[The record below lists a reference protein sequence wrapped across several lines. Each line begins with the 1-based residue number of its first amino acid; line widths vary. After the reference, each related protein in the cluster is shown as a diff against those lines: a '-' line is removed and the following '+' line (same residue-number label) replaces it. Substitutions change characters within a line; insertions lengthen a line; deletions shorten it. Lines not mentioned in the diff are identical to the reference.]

1 MKKPFMAKRIITFLT
16 VAVILTGMIPPAVS
30 VSAAEDDGMYIIHT
44 EDFENYTG
52 TSDIFKFT
60 FTPNSDA
67 AAANRTGTATVE
79 EENEENKALK
89 VVSKMTSSEASA
101 GGKRDNLYFI
111 ISGLPDKTGVVGIS
125 FDVFMES
132 GHGRPFYRF
141 GQINGSDG
149 SGAVI
154 YGVGTYAH
162 AMKDADNSIKY
173 FYFDGGAKLRFD
185 YNLDLN
191 NKKCKITVSNVDG
204 TSAKSVVRDLNNYPA
219 ADGTLKLSFGQY
231 VNSAWSV
238 DDIGITWYD
247 NIKVYAYGA
256 KASSSVPK
264 NDAANADADDGA
276 TVTYTAAVKNL
287 NAEKID
293 VTANGEDVSDFS
305 ASLSSDGKTV
315 TITPDG
321 GLQYNTEYEI
331 VLNDG
336 FSERTDDKHQPP
348 RGYTLKFKTKS
359 IINEMANWKDSA
371 KFGEGFKPQL
381 TPPEGIT
388 YSAKLAKDT
397 ADAQDYT
404 IGTAIDDAG
413 SYVLAVE
420 ASDAEG
426 KKQSKSWKFDVVEPT
441 APVANDVKIECDT
454 AVATDSVLKGCYEYE
469 SYGDVAEGTSLFRWF
484 RAESKSGP
492 WNEIKG
498 ANAQTYKLNADDENM
513 WFKFE
518 VTPYASEEPSKGDT
532 VTSEAFMGA
541 MQPTASDVSVSKK
554 GNVLTGSYTFTD
566 LNGDEE
572 DTEKTEFYWYK
583 KDRKTEEV
591 SVIEGATDK
600 TYTLTE
606 TDIDDYIFFGVKPF
620 SKVKPYSGEEV
631 KSEAI
636 LLPSRPE
643 VSNVAISGK
652 ATPGETLSAYY
663 TFYDVNG
670 DKEGDSVVNWYVDG
684 NFKKTGASLDV
695 YDSMAGD
702 KIYFEITPYADA
714 FPYEGETIKSDT
726 VKVSSKKKSSGGSG
740 TSSMK
745 ASVTVKNDSGAA
757 KGEDTETNNQNT
769 LNGGFADTVGHWA
782 KSEIDRMK
790 EKGIINGV
798 SDTEFRPDAFV
809 SRAEAAKLLAKAF
822 NLSGSENIGFTDVQA
837 EAWFAES
844 VAAVSE
850 AGLMRG
856 DGGSFYPDK
865 SMTREEICVILAN
878 IAEKY
883 GLQGED
889 SAEEF
894 ADNDEISEWA
904 REAVKTVV
912 GLGLMNGVGEGKFAP
927 HRETTRAEIAV
938 ILHRTLEKL
947 GL

>member
-1 MKKPFMAKRIITFLT
+1 MKKPFMAKRVITFLT

-30 VSAAEDDGMYIIHT
+30 VSAAADDGMYIIHT

-111 ISGLPDKTGVVGIS
+111 ISGLPDETGVGIS

-132 GHGRPFYRF
+132 GHSRPFYRF

-154 YGVGTYAH
+154 YGVGTYVH
-162 AMKDADNSIKY
+162 AMKDTDNSIKY

-185 YNLDLN
+185 CNLDLN

-315 TITPDG
+315 TI
-321 GLQYNTEYEI
+321 
-331 VLNDG
+331 
-336 FSERTDDKHQPP
+336 
-348 RGYTLKFKTKS
+348 
-359 IINEMANWKDSA
+359 A
-371 KFGEGFKPQL
+371 
-381 TPPEGIT
+381 PEGIT
-388 YSAKLAKDT
+388 YSAKLAKGT

-404 IGTAIDDAG
+404 IGTAIDDAR
-413 SYVLAVE
+413 SYVLTVE
-420 ASDAEG
+420 ASDSDG

-498 ANAQTYKLNADDENM
+498 ANAQTYKVNADDENM

-541 MQPTASDVSVSKK
+541 MKPTASDVSVSKK
-554 GNVLTGSYTFTD
+554 VNVLTGSYTFTD

-583 KDRKTEEV
+583 KDRKTGEV

-670 DKEGDSVVNWYVDG
+670 DKEGDSVVKWYVDG
-684 NFKKTGASLDV
+684 NFKKTGTSLDV
-695 YDSMAGD
+695 YDSIAGRN
-702 KIYFEITPYADA
+702 
-714 FPYEGETIKSDT
+714 
-726 VKVSSKKKSSGGSG
+726 SSG
-740 TSSMK
+740 
-745 ASVTVKNDSGAA
+745 
-757 KGEDTETNNQNT
+757 
-769 LNGGFADTVGHWA
+769 
-782 KSEIDRMK
+782 
-790 EKGIINGV
+790 
-798 SDTEFRPDAFV
+798 
-809 SRAEAAKLLAKAF
+809 
-822 NLSGSENIGFTDVQA
+822 
-837 EAWFAES
+837 
-844 VAAVSE
+844 AVSVS
-850 AGLMRG
+850 L
-856 DGGSFYPDK
+856 K
-865 SMTREEICVILAN
+865 
-878 IAEKY
+878 
-883 GLQGED
+883 
-889 SAEEF
+889 
-894 ADNDEISEWA
+894 
-904 REAVKTVV
+904 
-912 GLGLMNGVGEGKFAP
+912 
-927 HRETTRAEIAV
+927 
-938 ILHRTLEKL
+938 
-947 GL
+947 